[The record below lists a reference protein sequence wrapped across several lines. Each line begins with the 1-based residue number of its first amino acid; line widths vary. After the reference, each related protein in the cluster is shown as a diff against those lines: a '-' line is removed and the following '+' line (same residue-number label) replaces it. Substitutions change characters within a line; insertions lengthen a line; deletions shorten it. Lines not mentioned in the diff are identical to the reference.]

1 MLRLRSAQKTTLA
14 YRLNATLIT
23 TLFLLFGMP
32 AIAKDLSFELP
43 PQSLGK
49 ALKEWSRQ
57 TGLQVFTARKL
68 IDDAASEGVQ
78 GHYSEE
84 DALRIL
90 LAKSGL
96 YFKKVRENVYVIIER
111 EELTSST
118 DEAAIHQYGLEEV
131 VVTSRRRKENIQES
145 PIAISAFTD
154 VKISQLGVTELPDLE
169 ASVPNLIF
177 VPSPPI
183 SGNPAA
189 TAVFLRGVGQL
200 DFTINV
206 DPGVGTYVDGVY
218 LGRSVGGVID
228 LMDLERIEVLRGPQ
242 GTLFG
247 RNTIGGAVRLMSK
260 KPEPE
265 AYSELSITLG
275 TDQQTDLQAT
285 FNLPITDR
293 LLTKTSILKRK
304 RDGYVI
310 DGNGSDLGNDNSI
323 SLRSQWLLQTDSGLE
338 ARLIVDGTRDR
349 ENGAANTPLNL
360 FSQGEIPNRVNFG
373 VAGEAAQA
381 GCNSGILD
389 TSRQCFGPAWLQS
402 SKQKTASQFR
412 ANSDNDIYGV
422 SLTLSGDTTGA
433 SLSSVTAWRELESS
447 FQRDSDHTPF
457 NVFATANLQK
467 QRQFSQELQALGDSF
482 DDSVHWVSGLYYF
495 HEEASEL
502 TNVFMPD
509 AQGYPIEGFFDHKA
523 SNRNWAVYGEVTI
536 DLSEKTH
543 LTIGA
548 RYTDEHKHYSSYQV
562 MRDSSRSDQ
571 LIEVL
576 MDEPGQSLQFRK
588 FTTRATLA
596 FDWSLNT
603 NTYAT
608 FSQGFKSGGF
618 NSRHLTPSPNLRAIA
633 YQPEYVS
640 QYELGFKHT
649 NDNHTLRFNGALFY
663 SDYEDIQIS
672 TNPSATQTA
681 TITQNAAEASIS
693 GAELEFAMVPAAHWL
708 IEANLGYLDA
718 HYDKLDEQVS
728 IDPNNAFAWTPEWS
742 GSVAAS
748 YSHRLENGST
758 FDARF
763 SAHFKSET
771 EGTAENE
778 VDVQQQ
784 GYALGNVQLSYHDE
798 TDNWNA
804 VINIDNITDRQYLIS
819 ANQNQA
825 IGYAEGVYNRG
836 RTCRLTLF
844 RRF

>member
-1 MLRLRSAQKTTLA
+1 MLRFASTPQKSLADTLHRA
-14 YRLNATLIT
+14 LIT
-23 TLFLLFGMP
+23 TLLLLSGMS
-32 AIAKDLSFELP
+32 AFAENRSFDVP
-43 PQSLGK
+43 PQSLDK

-57 TGLQVFTARKL
+57 TGLQIFSARK
-68 IDDAASEGVQ
+68 IIENTTSEGVQ
-78 GHYSEE
+78 GDFSEE

-90 LAKSGL
+90 LVKSGL
-96 YFKKVRENVYVIIER
+96 YFKKVRNNVYVIIER
-111 EELTSST
+111 EEPTPSAGRAT
-118 DEAAIHQYGLEEV
+118 THEYGLEEV
-131 VVTSRRRKENIQES
+131 VVTSRRRQENIQDS

-154 VKISQLGVTELPDLE
+154 VKIAQLGVTELPDIE
-169 ASVPNLIF
+169 TSVPNLIF

-260 KPEPE
+260 KPEAD
-265 AYSELSITLG
+265 AYSEFSITLG
-275 TDQQTDLQAT
+275 TDQQTDIQAT
-285 FNLPITDR
+285 INHPITDR

-310 DGNGSDLGNDNSI
+310 DGNGSDLGNDNST
-323 SLRSQWLLQTDSGLE
+323 SLRSQWLWQASGGLE
-338 ARLIVDGTRDR
+338 ARLILDGTRDR

-360 FSQGEIPNRVNFG
+360 FSQGEIPDRVNFG
-373 VAGEAAQA
+373 PAGEAAQA
-381 GCNSGILD
+381 GCNTGILD

-402 SKQKTASQFR
+402 SHKQTASQFR
-412 ANSDNDIYGV
+412 ANSDNDIYGA
-422 SLTLSGDTTGA
+422 SLTISGDTAGV

-467 QRQFSQELQALGDSF
+467 QRQFSQEFQALGDSF
-482 DDSVHWVSGLYYF
+482 DDTVHWVSGLYYF
-495 HEEASEL
+495 HEDASEL

-509 AQGYPIEGFFDHKA
+509 LRGYPIEGFFDHKA
-523 SNRNWAVYGEVTI
+523 SNKNWAVYGEVTF

-562 MRDSSRSDQ
+562 MRDSGQSNQ

-576 MDEPGQSLQFRK
+576 MDEPGQSLRFRK

-596 FDWSLNT
+596 FDWNLNT
-603 NTYAT
+603 KTYAT
-608 FSQGFKSGGF
+608 YSQGFKSGGF

-640 QYELGFKHT
+640 QYELGLKHT
-649 NDNHTLRFNGALFY
+649 NADHTFRFNSALFY
-663 SDYEDIQIS
+663 SDYADIQIS

-681 TITQNAAEASIS
+681 TITQNAAKASIS
-693 GAELEFAMVPAAHWL
+693 GVELEFAMVPMAHWL

-718 HYDKLDEQVS
+718 HYDKLDQQVN

-742 GSVAAS
+742 GSLTAS
-748 YSHRLENGST
+748 YTHPFKNGSI

-763 SAHFKSET
+763 SANFKSDT

-778 VDVQQQ
+778 TDVRQES
-784 GYALGNVQLSYHDE
+784 YALGNIQLGYRDE

-804 VINIDNITDRQYLIS
+804 AINIDNITDRQYLIS

-836 RTCRLTLF
+836 RTWRLTLS